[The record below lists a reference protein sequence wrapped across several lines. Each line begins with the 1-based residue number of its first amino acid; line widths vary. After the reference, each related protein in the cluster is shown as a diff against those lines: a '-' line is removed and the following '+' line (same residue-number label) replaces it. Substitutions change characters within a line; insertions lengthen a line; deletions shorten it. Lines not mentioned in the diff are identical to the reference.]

1 MPPSHNRLGHC
12 TRKAAGEP
20 RCPFAVPHCR
30 LQCPLY
36 FKRAEP
42 AMLRSIAP
50 SDRGTEFG
58 GGATGSSRS
67 AAQESPITART
78 LLQKGSRDA
87 TLSCRQRRLQ
97 CTWHSRVRS
106 PPTMLISIAKS
117 KSVENVVGEPPCHLA
132 APPRQ
137 VQSDIA
143 SEPREAHQVEIK
155 RAGGSEVA
163 TQSLQRGPRHHLSTP
178 RLYRAM
184 SDPTMGL
191 ISA

>member
-1 MPPSHNRLGHC
+1 MSF
-12 TRKAAGEP
+12 
-20 RCPFAVPHCR
+20 RCSTLSPAVSLVFQTCGARYVEIHR
-30 LQCPLY
+30 T
-36 FKRAEP
+36 
-42 AMLRSIAP
+42 LRSGYGIR
-50 SDRGTEFG
+50 RGSHGVISKCRPRIT
-58 GGATGSSRS
+58 
-67 AAQESPITART
+67 PITART
-78 LLQKGSRDA
+78 LLQKGSGDA

-132 APPRQ
+132 APPK
-137 VQSDIA
+137 SDIA
-143 SEPREAHQVEIK
+143 SEPREAHQVDIK

-184 SDPTMGL
+184 SDPTMRL